1 LPDFDFDIIIIGAGV
16 GGLTCGALLADR
28 GLKVLLLEKNRKVG
42 GCCTSFRR
50 KGFTFDVSVQSI
62 GECHRGGRIWRLL
75 DHLGLS
81 EKIQFIRLEPAREYH
96 FPDRTIRQYSDLGSH
111 IEHLASQFPREV
123 KGIRGVYSIFGR
135 LFKEVMEMPP
145 SLDWFDTK
153 TFRSKYPLYYRWKDR
168 TLQDLLDQ
176 FIVDSK
182 LKTIL
187 SVRSSYTLLPPQWI
201 SVVAMSSLEM
211 SYFEG
216 GVYCV
221 KGSVEGFPRLLKEK
235 VIQLGGKVLTG
246 QEVTRILVEG
256 KQAFGVLTSD
266 GAEYTGRAIVSNC
279 DATLTFC
286 KLVDTELLSPRFLSR
301 LQGMKPSFSYY
312 IAYLGFEGSPDEEL
326 ACANNEIF
334 SDYDL
339 LREYGALVEN
349 KLPRNPSY
357 YLLAPSLVNP
367 GHARKGLSTICLS
380 FKVPYGYSRRWDD
393 DVRNDLSQHL
403 LDKASEMI
411 PNLRDR
417 IVLMTDSTPMTIERM
432 TNNRWGAA
440 YGWAQYPRQAGI
452 YRLNRV
458 TPIDGL
464 YLTGHWTSP
473 GGGISAVVASGE
485 ITADLIWGRLS
496 NRE

>member
-16 GGLTCGALLADR
+16 GGLTCGASLAQR
-28 GLKVLLLEKNRKVG
+28 GLRVLLFEKNRKVG

-75 DHLGLS
+75 DRLDLL
-81 EKIQFIRLEPAREYH
+81 EKIQFIRLEPAREYY
-96 FPDRTIRQYSDLGSH
+96 FPDRRIRQYSDLDSH
-111 IEHLASQFPREV
+111 IEHIISQFPSESR
-123 KGIRGVYSIFGR
+123 GIRAVYSTFGQ
-135 LFKEVMEMPP
+135 LFKEMSEIPP
-145 SLDWFDTK
+145 SLEWFDTK
-153 TFRSKYPLYYRWKDR
+153 TFRSRYPLYSGWKDK

-176 FIVDSK
+176 FIVDPK

-187 SVRSSYTLLPPQWI
+187 SIRSSYALMPPQWM

-221 KGSVEGFPRLLKEK
+221 KGSVETFPRLLKEK
-235 VIQLGGKVLTG
+235 AIRSGGKVLTG

-256 KQAFGVLTSD
+256 KKAFGVRTSD

-286 KLVDTELLSPRFLSR
+286 GLIDKELLSPRFLSR
-301 LQGMKPSFSYY
+301 LRGMKPSFSYY
-312 IAYLGFEGSPDEEL
+312 INYLGVEGSLDEEL
-326 ACANNEIF
+326 PCANNEIF
-334 SDYDL
+334 TDYDP
-339 LREYGALVEN
+339 LREYEALSKN
-349 KLPRNPSY
+349 QLPSNPSF

-367 GHARKGLSTICLS
+367 EHAGKGMSTLCLS
-380 FKVPYGYSRRWDD
+380 IKVPYAYSRTWAD
-393 DVRNDLSQHL
+393 DVRMNLSQHL

-417 IVLMTDSTPMTIERM
+417 IVVTTDSTPMTIERM
-432 TNNRWGAA
+432 TNNRWGSA

-452 YRLNRV
+452 HRLNRI
-458 TPIDGL
+458 TPIEDL

-496 NRE
+496 Q

>member
-1 LPDFDFDIIIIGAGV
+1 MPHVDFDIIIIGAGV
-16 GGLTCGALLADR
+16 GGLTCGALLAQR
-28 GLKVLLLEKNRKVG
+28 GLKILVVEKNRKVG

-75 DHLGLS
+75 DRLDLLD
-81 EKIQFIRLEPAREYH
+81 KIQFIRLEPAREYH
-96 FPDRTIRQYSDLGSH
+96 FPDRKIRQYSDLSSH
-111 IEHLASQFPREV
+111 IDHLSSQFPKESE
-123 KGIRGVYSIFGR
+123 GIRDVYSTFGQ
-135 LFKEVMEMPP
+135 LFREISEMPP

-153 TFRSKYPLYYRWKDR
+153 AFRSRYPLYSRWKDK

-176 FIVDSK
+176 FIVDPE

-187 SVRSSYTLLPPQWI
+187 SVRSSYALIPPQWI
-201 SVVAMSSLEM
+201 SLVAMSSLEM

-221 KGSVEGFPRLLKEK
+221 KGNMETFPRLLMKK
-235 VIQLGGKVLTG
+235 LIQLGGQVVTN

-256 KQAFGVLTSD
+256 RKAFGIRTRKGV
-266 GAEYTGRAIVSNC
+266 EYTGRVIVSNC

-286 KLVDTELLSPRFLSR
+286 GLVDEGVLPHRFLSR
-301 LQGMKPSFSYY
+301 LKGMKPSFSYY
-312 IAYLGFEGSPDEEL
+312 ISYVGIEGSLDEEL
-326 ACANNEIF
+326 PCANNEIF
-334 SDYDL
+334 FDYDP
-339 LREYGALVEN
+339 LREYNALSKN
-349 KLPRNPSY
+349 QLPSNPSF

-367 GHARKGLSTICLS
+367 NHAGKGLSTLCLS
-380 FKVPYGYSRRWDD
+380 FKVPYAYSRTWGH
-393 DVRNDLSQHL
+393 DVRRNLSQDL

-417 IVLMTDSTPMTIERM
+417 IVVMADSTPMSIERI
-432 TNNRWGAA
+432 TNNRWGSA

-452 YRLNRV
+452 YRLNRI
-458 TPIDGL
+458 TPIEDL

-485 ITADLIWGRLS
+485 ITSDLIWDRLS
-496 NRE
+496 G

>member
-1 LPDFDFDIIIIGAGV
+1 MPHVDFDIIIIGAGV
-16 GGLTCGALLADR
+16 GGLTCGALLAQR
-28 GLKVLLLEKNRKVG
+28 GLKILVVEKNRKVG

-75 DHLGLS
+75 DRLDLLD
-81 EKIQFIRLEPAREYH
+81 KIQFIRLEPAREYH
-96 FPDRTIRQYSDLGSH
+96 FPDRKIRQYSDLSSH
-111 IEHLASQFPREV
+111 IDHLSSQFPKESE
-123 KGIRGVYSIFGR
+123 GIRDVYSTFGQ
-135 LFKEVMEMPP
+135 LFREISEMPP

-153 TFRSKYPLYYRWKDR
+153 AFRSRYPLYSRWKDK

-176 FIVDSK
+176 FIVDPE

-187 SVRSSYTLLPPQWI
+187 SVRSSYALIPPQWI
-201 SVVAMSSLEM
+201 SLVAMSSLEM

-221 KGSVEGFPRLLKEK
+221 KGNMETFPRLLMKK
-235 VIQLGGKVLTG
+235 LIQLGGQVVTN

-256 KQAFGVLTSD
+256 RKAFGIRTRKGV
-266 GAEYTGRAIVSNC
+266 EYTGRVIISNC

-286 KLVDTELLSPRFLSR
+286 GLVDEGVLPHRFLSR
-301 LQGMKPSFSYY
+301 LKGMKPSFSYY
-312 IAYLGFEGSPDEEL
+312 ISYVGIEGSLDEEL
-326 ACANNEIF
+326 PCANNEIF
-334 SDYDL
+334 FDYDP
-339 LREYGALVEN
+339 LREYNALSKN
-349 KLPRNPSY
+349 QLPSNPSF

-367 GHARKGLSTICLS
+367 NHAGKGLSTLCLS
-380 FKVPYGYSRRWDD
+380 FKVPYAYSRTWGH
-393 DVRNDLSQHL
+393 DVRRNLSQNL

-417 IVLMTDSTPMTIERM
+417 IVVMADSTPMSIERI
-432 TNNRWGAA
+432 TNNRWGSA

-452 YRLNRV
+452 YRLNRI
-458 TPIDGL
+458 TPIEDL

-485 ITADLIWGRLS
+485 TTADLIWDRLS
-496 NRE
+496 G